1 MADHNPFYPYKTL
14 GCNVKSRDASE
25 CASTTGPLEE
35 CREPMKM
42 WEEIKRNGFLST
54 PHGSVPTP
62 KQWETLRQNKNGA
75 PKKKAKN
82 GMREQTKK
90 LMNISA
96 PSGLLAGLNPGII
109 YHVRNTK
116 QVRSIIDNV
125 VISERL
131 DGQIENK
138 NIGHEESNNK
148 GGLKRLRDFRHYD
161 EQTSDVLL
169 HEADP
174 LALKLSSAVNTVS
187 EDTNSGSKE
196 EFSASHDN
204 ISSLSVKALRRSRKR
219 VRNTIQRDLPVIFSK
234 DFSSNQENDPHF
246 SQPQSADATSDIAR
260 WRAIFCNM
268 DKALLDEG
276 EQLENRLSQVK
287 EMQLHCERG
296 LQYVSPT
303 AFPRSNPMDNSRKNA
318 VSLFKGGSSSLLHSP
333 ILNQL

>member
-1 MADHNPFYPYKTL
+1 MADHNPFYPYKKL

-54 PHGSVPTP
+54 PHGGVPTP
-62 KQWETLRQNKNGA
+62 KQWETLRRNKNGA

-82 GMREQTKK
+82 GMHEQTKK
-90 LMNISA
+90 LMNIAA

-109 YHVRNTK
+109 YHVRNMK

-125 VISERL
+125 VTSERL
-131 DGQIENK
+131 D
-138 NIGHEESNNK
+138 
-148 GGLKRLRDFRHYD
+148 
-161 EQTSDVLL
+161 
-169 HEADP
+169 EADP

-187 EDTNSGSKE
+187 EDTNCSSKE
-196 EFSASHDN
+196 EFSGNHDN
-204 ISSLSVKALRRSRKR
+204 ISSLSVKAATIACRWLSLIHQDIRGRLAALRRSRKR

-234 DFSSNQENDPHF
+234 GFSSNQENGPQF
-246 SQPQSADATSDIAR
+246 SQPQSATSDIA
-260 WRAIFCNM
+260 
-268 DKALLDEG
+268 
-276 EQLENRLSQVK
+276 ENRLSQVK

-303 AFPRSNPMDNSRKNA
+303 AFPQSNPLDNSRPTKAEIIEKEFA
-318 VSLFKGGSSSLLHSP
+318 VCAAAASIYSTSNLVMTNENMSCL
-333 ILNQL
+333 